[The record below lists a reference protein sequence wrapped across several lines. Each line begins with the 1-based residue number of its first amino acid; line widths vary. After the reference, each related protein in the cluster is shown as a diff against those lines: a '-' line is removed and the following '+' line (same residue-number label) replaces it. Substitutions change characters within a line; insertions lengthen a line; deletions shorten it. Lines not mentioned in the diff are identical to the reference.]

1 MNTTKISST
10 ELAARR
16 DEQARRRTGTA
27 ATTADEAH
35 LLATRDGQPD
45 LWGHG
50 KRANETHTHD
60 DNGGRCNA
68 CDTFLSVYNPTS
80 RCATCTTAHGT
91 GTVIDDAL
99 L

>member
-1 MNTTKISST
+1 MNTTHLSST

-16 DEQARRRTGTA
+16 NEQARRRNGIP
-27 ATTADEAH
+27 ATTATEART
-35 LLATRDGQPD
+35 LATRDGMPD

-60 DNGGRCNA
+60 DNDGRCNA

-80 RCATCTTAHGT
+80 RCATCTTAHGA